1 MAIIRKQADIN
12 VLEAARQRIKNVFS
26 NNVKVY
32 MSFSGGKDSIV
43 LADITYNLIKEGEI
57 DPSLLTVQFIDE
69 EGMYDDVI
77 EIVMAWRKR
86 FILAGAKFEWYCV
99 EVKHFSCFNMLTED
113 ETFVCWD
120 RYQEENWIRKPPPF
134 AIRSHPLL
142 DARMENYQ
150 TFLPRTTKDGIIMI
164 GTRASES
171 VQRLINMS
179 DRKMNQLGDRKFV
192 PIYDWK
198 DHDIWLYL
206 YQNNVDIPVSYVQMW
221 QVGVSKNQL
230 RISQFFSIDT
240 AKCLVKMAEFKP
252 DLMNRIIKREPNA
265 YLASLYYDSEMFRR
279 SSSNRRKIEEKG
291 KKEKQ
296 DYKKLVIQLLNDING
311 NFDTEL
317 QRKIAQSYKY
327 TMMKAIQYDSS
338 QTIFQRMYEALLASD
353 PKKRSQRAIN
363 NLIFSEYHD
372 KVRKGKR

>member
-1 MAIIRKQADIN
+1 MAIIRKEADIN

-26 NNVKVY
+26 NGVKVY

-77 EIVMAWRKR
+77 EIVMAWRKK

-120 RYQEENWIRKPPPF
+120 RYEEENWIRKPPPF

-150 TFLPRTTKDGIIMI
+150 TFLPRTTQDGIIMI

-179 DRKMNQLGDRKFV
+179 DRNMNQLGDRKFV

-198 DHDIWLYL
+198 DHDVWLYL
-206 YQNNVDIPVSYVQMW
+206 WQNHVDIPISYVQMW
-221 QVGVSKNQL
+221 QVGVPKNQL
-230 RISQFFSIDT
+230 RISQFFSVDT

-252 DLMNRIIKREPNA
+252 DLMNRITKREPNA
-265 YLASLYYDSEMFRR
+265 YLASLYFDSEMFRR
-279 SSSNRRKIEEKG
+279 SSSNRRKIE
-291 KKEKQ
+291 KKEEKK
-296 DYKKLVIQLLNDING
+296 DYKKLVFQLLSDIEG

-317 QRKIAQSYKY
+317 QRKTAYTYKY
-327 TMMKAIQYDSS
+327 TMMKAIQYDAS
-338 QTIFQRMYEALLASD
+338 QGIFQRMYEALIAGD
-353 PKKRSQRAIN
+353 PKRRSQRAIN
-363 NLIFSEYHD
+363 NLIFTEYHD
-372 KVRKGKR
+372 KVRKGK

>member
-12 VLEAARQRIKNVFS
+12 VLQAARQRIINAFS
-26 NNVKVY
+26 NGIKVY

-43 LADITYNLIKEGEI
+43 LADITYNLIKEGAI

-77 EIVMAWRKR
+77 EIVKAWRKK

-113 ETFVCWD
+113 ETFICWD
-120 RYQEENWIRKPPPF
+120 RYEEENWIRTPPPF

-150 TFLPRTTKDGIIMI
+150 TFLPRTTRDGIIMI
-164 GTRASES
+164 GTRAAES

-179 DRKMNQLGDRKFV
+179 DRKMNQMGDRKFV

-198 DHDIWLYL
+198 DHDVWLYL
-206 YQNNVDIPVSYVQMW
+206 YQHHVDIPISYVQMW
-221 QVGVSKNQL
+221 QVGVPKNQL

-252 DLMNRIIKREPNA
+252 DLMNRIMKREPNA
-265 YLASLYYDSEMFRR
+265 YLASLYFDSEMFRR
-279 SSSNRRKIEEKG
+279 SSGNRRKIEKNEEK
-291 KKEKQ
+291 K
-296 DYKKLVIQLLNDING
+296 DYKRLTIQLLSDING

-317 QRKIAQSYKY
+317 QRKVAQKYKY
-327 TMMKAIQYDSS
+327 SMMKAIQYGSS
-338 QTIFQRMYEALLASD
+338 QAVFQKMYEGLIAGD
-353 PKKRSQRAIN
+353 PKLRTHRAVN
-363 NLIFSEYHD
+363 NMIFHEYHD
-372 KVRKGKR
+372 AVRKGKA

>member
-57 DPSLLTVQFIDE
+57 DPSLLTVQFVDE

-77 EIVMAWRKR
+77 EIVMAWRKK

-120 RYQEENWIRKPPPF
+120 RYQEENWIRKPPSF
-134 AIRSHPLL
+134 AIRTHPLL

-179 DRKMNQLGDRKFV
+179 DRNMNQLGDRKFV

-198 DHDIWLYL
+198 DHDVWLYL
-206 YQNNVDIPVSYVQMW
+206 YQNHVDIPISYVQMW
-221 QVGVSKNQL
+221 QVGVPKGQL

-279 SSSNRRKIEEKG
+279 SSSNRRKIERQED
-291 KKEKQ
+291 KK
-296 DYKKLVIQLLNDING
+296 DYKKLVFQLLSNIEG

-317 QRKIAQSYKY
+317 QRKVAQKYKY
-327 TMMKAIQYDSS
+327 SMMKAVQYGSS
-338 QTIFQRMYEALLASD
+338 QAIFKKMYEGLIAGD
-353 PKKRSQRAIN
+353 PKLRTHRAVN
-363 NLIFSEYHD
+363 NLIFTEYHD
-372 KVRKGKR
+372 KVRKGKG

>member
-1 MAIIRKQADIN
+1 MNCTVRRK
-12 VLEAARQRIKNVFS
+12 K
-26 NNVKVY
+26 
-32 MSFSGGKDSIV
+32 
-43 LADITYNLIKEGEI
+43 
-57 DPSLLTVQFIDE
+57 
-69 EGMYDDVI
+69 
-77 EIVMAWRKR
+77 
-86 FILAGAKFEWYCV
+86 FILVGVKFEWYCV

-113 ETFVCWD
+113 ESFVCWD
-120 RYQEENWIRKPPPF
+120 RYQEENWIRKPPSF

-150 TFLPRTTKDGIIMI
+150 TFLPRTTQDGIIMI

-179 DRKMNQLGDRKFV
+179 DRNMNQMGDRKFV

-198 DHDIWLYL
+198 DHDVWLYL
-206 YQNNVDIPVSYVQMW
+206 YQNHIDIPISYVQMW
-221 QVGVSKNQL
+221 QVGVPKNQL

-265 YLASLYYDSEMFRR
+265 YLASLYFDSEMFRR
-279 SSSNRRKIEEKG
+279 SSSNRRKIEKNEEPK
-291 KKEKQ
+291 
-296 DYKKLVIQLLNDING
+296 DYKKMVIELLSDIEG

-317 QRKIAQSYKY
+317 QRKTAQTYKY

-338 QTIFQRMYEALLASD
+338 QGIFQRMYEALIAGD
-353 PKKRSQRAIN
+353 PKRRSQRAIN
-363 NLIFSEYHD
+363 NLIFTEYHD
-372 KVRKGKR
+372 KVRKGKG

>member
-12 VLEAARQRIKNVFS
+12 VLEAARQRIINAFS
-26 NNVKVY
+26 NGIKVY

-43 LADITYNLIKEGEI
+43 LADITYNLIKEGLI
-57 DPSLLTVQFIDE
+57 DPSLLTVQFVDE

-77 EIVMAWRKR
+77 EIVMAWRKK

-113 ETFVCWD
+113 ETFICWD
-120 RYQEENWIRKPPPF
+120 RYEEENWIRKPPAF

-150 TFLPRTTKDGIIMI
+150 TFLPRTTRDGIIMI
-164 GTRASES
+164 GTRAAES

-198 DHDIWLYL
+198 DHDVWLYL
-206 YQNNVDIPVSYVQMW
+206 YQNHVDIPISYVQMW
-221 QVGVSKNQL
+221 QVGVPKNQL
-230 RISQFFSIDT
+230 RISQFFSVDT

-252 DLMNRIIKREPNA
+252 DLMTRIIKREPNA
-265 YLASLYYDSEMFRR
+265 YLASLYFDSEMFRR
-279 SSSNRRKIEEKG
+279 SSSNRRKIEKNEEK
-291 KKEKQ
+291 K
-296 DYKKLVIQLLNDING
+296 DYKKLVFQLLSDIEG

-317 QRKIAQSYKY
+317 QRKTAYTYKY
-327 TMMKAIQYDSS
+327 TMMKAIQYNAS
-338 QTIFQRMYEALLASD
+338 QGIFQRMYEALIAGD
-353 PKKRSQRAIN
+353 PKRRSQRAIN
-363 NLIFSEYHD
+363 NLIFTEYHD
-372 KVRKGKR
+372 KVRKGKA

>member
-12 VLEAARQRIKNVFS
+12 VLEAARQRIINAFS
-26 NNVKVY
+26 NGIKVY

-43 LADITYNLIKEGEI
+43 LADITYKLIKEGLI

-77 EIVMAWRKR
+77 EIVMAWRKK

-113 ETFVCWD
+113 ETFICWD
-120 RYQEENWIRKPPPF
+120 RYEEDNWIRKPPPF

-150 TFLPRTTKDGIIMI
+150 TFLPRTTRDGIIMI
-164 GTRASES
+164 GTRAAES

-206 YQNNVDIPVSYVQMW
+206 YQNHVDIPVSYVQMW
-221 QVGVSKNQL
+221 QVGVPKNQL

-252 DLMNRIIKREPNA
+252 DLMTRIIKREPNA
-265 YLASLYYDSEMFRR
+265 YLASLYFDSEMFRR
-279 SSSNRRKIEEKG
+279 SSGNRRKIEKNEEK
-291 KKEKQ
+291 K
-296 DYKKLVIQLLNDING
+296 DYKKLTIQLLSDING

-317 QRKIAQSYKY
+317 QRKVAQKYKY
-327 TMMKAIQYDSS
+327 SMMKAIQYGAS
-338 QTIFQRMYEALLASD
+338 QAVFQKMYEGLVAGD
-353 PKKRSQRAIN
+353 PKLRTHRAVN
-363 NLIFSEYHD
+363 NMIFHEYHD
-372 KVRKGKR
+372 AVRKGKA

>member
-1 MAIIRKQADIN
+1 MAIIRKEADIN
-12 VLEAARQRIKNVFS
+12 VLDAAKQRIKNVFS
-26 NNVKVY
+26 NGVKVY

-43 LADITYNLIKEGEI
+43 LASITYNLIKEGEI

-77 EIVMAWRKR
+77 EIVMAWRKK

-120 RYQEENWIRKPPPF
+120 RYEEDNWIRKPPPF

-150 TFLPRTTKDGIIMI
+150 TFLPRTTQDGIIMI

-179 DRKMNQLGDRKFV
+179 DRNMNQLGDRKFV

-198 DHDIWLYL
+198 DHDVWLYL
-206 YQNNVDIPVSYVQMW
+206 YQNHIDIPISYVQMW
-221 QVGVSKNQL
+221 QVGVAKNQL

-279 SSSNRRKIEEKG
+279 SSSNRRKIE
-291 KKEKQ
+291 KKEDDK
-296 DYKKLVIQLLNDING
+296 DYKKLVFQLLSNIEG

-317 QRKIAQSYKY
+317 QRKIAQKYKY
-327 TMMKAIQYDSS
+327 SMMKAVQYDSS
-338 QTIFQRMYEALLASD
+338 QTIFKKMYEGLIAGD
-353 PKKRSQRAIN
+353 PKLRTHRAVN
-363 NLIFSEYHD
+363 NLIFTEYHN
-372 KVRKGKR
+372 KMIITPML

>member
-164 GTRASES
+164 GKRASES

-338 QTIFQRMYEALLASD
+338 QTIFQRMYEALLAGD

>member
-1 MAIIRKQADIN
+1 MAIIRKQAEIN

-26 NNVKVY
+26 NQVKVY

-77 EIVMAWRKR
+77 EIVMAWRKK
-86 FILAGAKFEWYCV
+86 FLLAGAKFEWYCV

-120 RYQEENWIRKPPPF
+120 RYQEENWIRTPPPF

-198 DHDIWLYL
+198 DHDVWLYL
-206 YQNNVDIPVSYVQMW
+206 YQNHIDIPISYVQMW
-221 QVGVSKNQL
+221 QVGVPKNQL

-252 DLMNRIIKREPNA
+252 DLMNRITKREPNA
-265 YLASLYYDSEMFRR
+265 YLASLYFDSEMFRR
-279 SSSNRRKIEEKG
+279 SSPNRRKIEKDEEK
-291 KKEKQ
+291 K
-296 DYKKLVIQLLNDING
+296 DYKKLVIQMLSDING

-317 QRKIAQSYKY
+317 QRKTAQTYKY
-327 TMMKAIQYDSS
+327 TMLKAIQYDSS
-338 QTIFQRMYEALLASD
+338 QNIFRRMYEALLAGD
-353 PKKRSQRAIN
+353 PKRRSQRAIN
-363 NLIFSEYHD
+363 NLIFTEYHD
-372 KVRKGKR
+372 KVRKGKG

>member
-1 MAIIRKQADIN
+1 MAIIKKQADIN
-12 VLEAARQRIKNVFS
+12 VLQAARQRVINVFS
-26 NNVKVY
+26 NNIKVY

-43 LADITYNLIKEGEI
+43 LADITYNLIKEGLI

-77 EIVMAWRKR
+77 EIVKAWRKR
-86 FILAGAKFEWYCV
+86 FLLVGAKFEWYCV

-113 ETFVCWD
+113 ETFICWD
-120 RYQEENWIRKPPPF
+120 RYEEENWIRTPPPF

-150 TFLPRTTKDGIIMI
+150 TFLPRTTRDGIIMI
-164 GTRASES
+164 GTRAAES

-179 DRKMNQLGDRKFV
+179 DRNMNQLGDRKFV

-198 DHDIWLYL
+198 DHDVWLYL
-206 YQNNVDIPVSYVQMW
+206 YQNNVDIPISYVQMW
-221 QVGVSKNQL
+221 QVGVPKNQL

-252 DLMNRIIKREPNA
+252 DLMNRVTKREPNA

-279 SSSNRRKIEEKG
+279 SSPNRRKIE
-291 KKEKQ
+291 KEKDNK
-296 DYKKLVIQLLNDING
+296 DYKRMVIQLLSDING

-317 QRKIAQSYKY
+317 QRKVAHKYKY
-327 TMMKAIQYDSS
+327 SMMKAIQYNSS
-338 QTIFQRMYEALLASD
+338 QSVFKKMYEGLVAGD
-353 PKKRSQRAIN
+353 PKLRTHRAVN
-363 NLIFSEYHD
+363 NMIFHEYHD
-372 KVRKGKR
+372 AVRKGKK

>member
-26 NNVKVY
+26 NGVKVY

-43 LADITYNLIKEGEI
+43 LADITYKLIKEGEI

-77 EIVMAWRKR
+77 EIVMAWRKK

-113 ETFVCWD
+113 ESFVCWD
-120 RYQEENWIRKPPPF
+120 RYQEENWIRKPPSF

-150 TFLPRTTKDGIIMI
+150 TFLPRTTQDGIIMI

-179 DRKMNQLGDRKFV
+179 DRNMNQLGDRKFV

-198 DHDIWLYL
+198 DHDVWLYL
-206 YQNNVDIPVSYVQMW
+206 YQNHIDIPISYVQMW
-221 QVGVSKNQL
+221 QVGVPKNQL
-230 RISQFFSIDT
+230 RISQFFSVDT

-252 DLMNRIIKREPNA
+252 DLMNRVTKREPNA
-265 YLASLYYDSEMFRR
+265 YLASLYFDSEMFRR
-279 SSSNRRKIEEKG
+279 SSSNRRKIEKN
-291 KKEKQ
+291 KEKK
-296 DYKKLVIQLLNDING
+296 DYKKMVIQLLSDIEG

-317 QRKIAQSYKY
+317 QRKTAYTYKY
-327 TMMKAIQYDSS
+327 TMMKAIQYDAS
-338 QTIFQRMYEALLASD
+338 QGIFQRMYEALIAGD
-353 PKKRSQRAIN
+353 PKRRSQRAIN
-363 NLIFSEYHD
+363 NLIFTEYHD
-372 KVRKGKR
+372 KVRKGKG

>member
-12 VLEAARQRIKNVFS
+12 VLEAARKRIKNAFS
-26 NNVKVY
+26 NGIKVY

-77 EIVMAWRKR
+77 EIVMAWRKK
-86 FILAGAKFEWYCV
+86 FILVGAKFEWYCV

-113 ETFVCWD
+113 ESFVCWD
-120 RYQEENWIRKPPPF
+120 RYEEENWIRKPPSF

-150 TFLPRTTKDGIIMI
+150 TFLPRTTQDGIIMI

-198 DHDIWLYL
+198 DHDVWLYL
-206 YQNNVDIPVSYVQMW
+206 YQNHIDIPVSYVQMW
-221 QVGVSKNQL
+221 QVGVPKNQL

-265 YLASLYYDSEMFRR
+265 YLASLYFDSEMFRR
-279 SSSNRRKIEEKG
+279 SSSNRRKIEKNEEPK
-291 KKEKQ
+291 
-296 DYKKLVIQLLNDING
+296 DYKKMVLQLLSDIEK

-317 QRKIAQSYKY
+317 QRKTAYTYKY

-338 QTIFQRMYEALLASD
+338 QGIFQRMYEALIAGD
-353 PKKRSQRAIN
+353 PKRRSQRAIN
-363 NLIFSEYHD
+363 NLIFTEYHD
-372 KVRKGKR
+372 KVRKGKG

>member
-338 QTIFQRMYEALLASD
+338 QTIFQRMYEALLAGD

>member
-77 EIVMAWRKR
+77 EIVMAWRKK

-120 RYQEENWIRKPPPF
+120 RYEEENWIRKPPPF

-150 TFLPRTTKDGIIMI
+150 TFLPRTTQDGIIMI

-179 DRKMNQLGDRKFV
+179 DRNMNKLGDRKFV

-198 DHDIWLYL
+198 DHDVWLYL
-206 YQNNVDIPVSYVQMW
+206 YQNHIDIPVSYVQMW
-221 QVGVSKNQL
+221 QVGVPKNQL

-279 SSSNRRKIEEKG
+279 SSPNRRKIE
-291 KKEKQ
+291 KKEDKK
-296 DYKKLVIQLLNDING
+296 DYKKLVFQLLSDING
-311 NFDTEL
+311 NFDTDL
-317 QRKIAQSYKY
+317 QRKVAQKYKY
-327 TMMKAIQYDSS
+327 SMMKAVQYGSS
-338 QTIFQRMYEALLASD
+338 QAIFRKMYEGLIAGD
-353 PKKRSQRAIN
+353 PKLRTHRAVN
-363 NLIFSEYHD
+363 NLIFTEYHD
-372 KVRKGKR
+372 RVRKGKG

>member
-77 EIVMAWRKR
+77 EIVMAWRKK

-179 DRKMNQLGDRKFV
+179 DRNMNQLGDRKFV

-198 DHDIWLYL
+198 DHDVWLYL
-206 YQNNVDIPVSYVQMW
+206 YQNHIDIPISYVQMW
-221 QVGVSKNQL
+221 QVGVPKGQL

-279 SSSNRRKIEEKG
+279 SSPNRRKIER
-291 KKEKQ
+291 KEDDK
-296 DYKKLVIQLLNDING
+296 DYKRLVFQLLSDING

-317 QRKIAQSYKY
+317 QRKVAQKYKY
-327 TMMKAIQYDSS
+327 SMMKAVQYDSS
-338 QTIFQRMYEALLASD
+338 QAIFKKMYEGLIAGD
-353 PKKRSQRAIN
+353 PKLRTHRAVN
-363 NLIFSEYHD
+363 NLIFTEYHD
-372 KVRKGKR
+372 KVRKGK

>member
-1 MAIIRKQADIN
+1 MAIIRKQADIS
-12 VLEAARQRIKNVFS
+12 VLEAAKQRIKNVFS
-26 NNVKVY
+26 NGVKVY

-77 EIVMAWRKR
+77 EIVMAWRKK
-86 FILAGAKFEWYCV
+86 FILVGAKFEWYCV

-120 RYQEENWIRKPPPF
+120 RHEEANWIRNPPAF

-150 TFLPRTTKDGIIMI
+150 TFLPRTTQDGIIMI

-179 DRKMNQLGDRKFV
+179 DRNMNQLGDRKFV

-198 DHDIWLYL
+198 DHDVWLYL
-206 YQNNVDIPVSYVQMW
+206 WQNHVDIPISYVQMW
-221 QVGVSKNQL
+221 QVGVPKNQL
-230 RISQFFSIDT
+230 RISQFFSVDT

-252 DLMNRIIKREPNA
+252 DLMNRITKREPNA
-265 YLASLYYDSEMFRR
+265 YLASLYFDSEMFRR
-279 SSSNRRKIEEKG
+279 SSSNRRKIE
-291 KKEKQ
+291 KKEEKK
-296 DYKKLVIQLLNDING
+296 DYKKLVFQMLSDIEG

-317 QRKIAQSYKY
+317 QRKTAYTYKY
-327 TMMKAIQYDSS
+327 TMMKAIQYDAS
-338 QTIFQRMYEALLASD
+338 QGIFQRMYEALIAGD
-353 PKKRSQRAIN
+353 PKRRSQRAIN
-363 NLIFSEYHD
+363 NLIFTEYHD
-372 KVRKGKR
+372 KVRKGKG

>member
-26 NNVKVY
+26 NGIKVY

-77 EIVMAWRKR
+77 EIVMAWRKK

-120 RYQEENWIRKPPPF
+120 RYEEENWIRKPPPF
-134 AIRSHPLL
+134 AIRTHPLL

-150 TFLPRTTKDGIIMI
+150 TFLPRTTQDGIIMI

-179 DRKMNQLGDRKFV
+179 DRNMNQLGDRKFV

-198 DHDIWLYL
+198 DHDVWLYL
-206 YQNNVDIPVSYVQMW
+206 WQNHVDIPISYVQMW
-221 QVGVSKNQL
+221 QVGVPKNQL
-230 RISQFFSIDT
+230 RISQFFSVDT

-252 DLMNRIIKREPNA
+252 DLMNRITKREPNA
-265 YLASLYYDSEMFRR
+265 YLASLYFDSEMFRR
-279 SSSNRRKIEEKG
+279 SSSNRRKIE
-291 KKEKQ
+291 KKEEKK
-296 DYKKLVIQLLNDING
+296 DYKKLVFQLLSDIEG

-317 QRKIAQSYKY
+317 QRKTAYTYKY
-327 TMMKAIQYDSS
+327 TMMKAIQYDAS
-338 QTIFQRMYEALLASD
+338 QGIFQRMYEALIAGD
-353 PKKRSQRAIN
+353 PKRRSQRAIN
-363 NLIFSEYHD
+363 NLIFTEYHD
-372 KVRKGKR
+372 KVRKGK

>member
-26 NNVKVY
+26 NGCKVY

-77 EIVMAWRKR
+77 EIVQAWRKK
-86 FILAGAKFEWYCV
+86 FILAGVKFEWYCV

-113 ETFVCWD
+113 ESFVCWD
-120 RYQEENWIRKPPPF
+120 RYEEENWIRKPPSF
-134 AIRSHPLL
+134 AIRSHPML

-150 TFLPRTTKDGIIMI
+150 TFLPRTTQDGIIMM
-164 GTRASES
+164 GVRASES

-179 DRKMNQLGDRKFV
+179 DRNMNQLGDRKFV

-206 YQNNVDIPVSYVQMW
+206 YQNHIDIPISYVQMW

-265 YLASLYYDSEMFRR
+265 YLASLYFDSEMFRR
-279 SSSNRRKIEEKG
+279 SSSNRRKIEKNED
-291 KKEKQ
+291 KK
-296 DYKKLVIQLLNDING
+296 DYKKMVLQLLSDIEG
-311 NFDTEL
+311 NFDTAL
-317 QRKIAQSYKY
+317 QRKTAYTYKY
-327 TMMKAIQYDSS
+327 TMMKAIQYDAS
-338 QTIFQRMYEALLASD
+338 QGIFQRMYEALLAGD
-353 PKKRSQRAIN
+353 PKRRSQRAIN
-363 NLIFSEYHD
+363 NLIFTEYHD
-372 KVRKGKR
+372 KVRKEKK